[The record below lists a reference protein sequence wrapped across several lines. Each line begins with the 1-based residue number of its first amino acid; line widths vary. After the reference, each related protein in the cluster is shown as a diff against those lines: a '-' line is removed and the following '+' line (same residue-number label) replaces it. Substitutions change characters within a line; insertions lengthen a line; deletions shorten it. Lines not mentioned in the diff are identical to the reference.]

1 MEGPG
6 WVLESHGLRKASL
19 QSNVKVVDT
28 SGSFGSEVNRQHVI
42 NIYLSNLKILIFYF
56 KNMEEY
62 LKVLFVRKVAF
73 LVSFATRQIITLW
86 DGGRPILQSQSVQW
100 VFDELGMRLKKNQL
114 FLSNTTF
121 NIFLEIKFICRS
133 WNGSDSHWKYC
144 FLNDSYSLCQQTFFF
159 SKKECILQVT
169 KPKIS
174 ALADLLTPV
183 VTGGNHGY
191 AQYKKYN
198 RGYRI

>member
-1 MEGPG
+1 M
-6 WVLESHGLRKASL
+6 

-86 DGGRPILQSQSVQW
+86 DGGRPILQSQSVQ
-100 VFDELGMRLKKNQL
+100 
-114 FLSNTTF
+114 
-121 NIFLEIKFICRS
+121 
-133 WNGSDSHWKYC
+133 
-144 FLNDSYSLCQQTFFF
+144 
-159 SKKECILQVT
+159 
-169 KPKIS
+169 
-174 ALADLLTPV
+174 
-183 VTGGNHGY
+183 
-191 AQYKKYN
+191 
-198 RGYRI
+198 